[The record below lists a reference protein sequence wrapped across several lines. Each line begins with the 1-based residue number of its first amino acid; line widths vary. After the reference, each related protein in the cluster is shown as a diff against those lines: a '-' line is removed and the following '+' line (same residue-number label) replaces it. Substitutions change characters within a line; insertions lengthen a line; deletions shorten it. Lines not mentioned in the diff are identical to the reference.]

1 MNLSEHR
8 RTFARELVTVLE
20 TNFTEKLGAQSEWW
34 ESHVINTLS
43 YGQKGQVRSRGIERL
58 GQLDLHALLRVF
70 DRNWGELSYWCSLGN
85 DVRTLMK
92 GVADQRNDSSHEA
105 AEGTEVDPADLY
117 RDIDTL
123 ARCSYALN
131 LSEPFQSEL
140 AETRTEALANLASS
154 QLPEPTPA
162 QPEVPSD
169 PVPAPEE
176 SPEPTPE
183 PPPSEPT
190 AEPEPAEDPQPED
203 PAARAFG
210 RFRLHGP
217 EESFASEIQSFRG
230 NPVPATE
237 IPWRVTGPGGLEL
250 KVHICLIDDPEEED
264 EIGQVFCDSRLGSPQ
279 QWDEVVGRLRTGIR
293 KLDDGRF
300 YMDLR
305 AAQPRDGDRASRR
318 VIPLDSLP
326 ETTGLDLTAE
336 LQRLG
341 DCELGTRA
349 ELTGATNRTKGW
361 PCMVFDSDDILS
373 PVAAWVAITI
383 ATLQPK

>member
-1 MNLSEHR
+1 M
-8 RTFARELVTVLE
+8 
-20 TNFTEKLGAQSEWW
+20 
-34 ESHVINTLS
+34 
-43 YGQKGQVRSRGIERL
+43 
-58 GQLDLHALLRVF
+58 
-70 DRNWGELSYWCSLGN
+70 
-85 DVRTLMK
+85 
-92 GVADQRNDSSHEA
+92 
-105 AEGTEVDPADLY
+105 
-117 RDIDTL
+117 
-123 ARCSYALN
+123 
-131 LSEPFQSEL
+131 
-140 AETRTEALANLASS
+140 
-154 QLPEPTPA
+154 
-162 QPEVPSD
+162 
-169 PVPAPEE
+169 
-176 SPEPTPE
+176 
-183 PPPSEPT
+183 
-190 AEPEPAEDPQPED
+190 EDPQPED

-279 QWDEVVGRLRTGIR
+279 QWDEVVGRLRAGIR
-293 KLDDGRF
+293 TLDDGRF

-305 AAQPRDGDRASRR
+305 AAQPKDGDRASRR
-318 VIPLDSLP
+318 VIPLESLP
-326 ETTGLDLTAE
+326 KTTGLDLTSE

-349 ELTGATNRTKGW
+349 DLTGATNQTKKW

-383 ATLQPK
+383 ATLQP